1 MKLKTY
7 DLPSDV
13 LKMIE
18 ENLQGKKLADLSQNS
33 TDLSRRYRCESG
45 TGKSLLSRENEAWVY
60 AAVRMPATFAAVTK
74 ALNETLDNLSS
85 FPKSVLDVG
94 AGTGAAAWAVD
105 GLLNLSHITCWEREK
120 AMANV
125 GQTLM
130 KNSSSVVLQKALWKN
145 VDITTLSEAQSE
157 KFDLI
162 LVSYCLNELYEQTRL
177 QVISRLWNMTEKV
190 LLVIEP
196 GTSVGYQNLMQI
208 RNDLIDKGAF
218 IAAPCPHNLACPLK
232 QGDWCHFSARLN
244 RTKLHKNIKNASMG
258 REDEKFCYM
267 AFTKEKILAPCSR
280 IIRPPRLEKYGLMLQ
295 LCAKNGLK
303 NLLIPK
309 KSDDYAQA
317 RKKEWGNVWNDE

>member
-18 ENLQGKKLADLSQNS
+18 ENLQGKKLADLSQSS

-105 GLLNLSHITCWEREK
+105 ALLNLSHITCWEREK

-130 KNSSSVVLQKALWKN
+130 KNSSSVVLQNALWKN

-177 QVISRLWNMTEKV
+177 QVISRLWNMTQKV

-244 RTKLHKNIKNASMG
+244 RTKLHKNIKNV
-258 REDEKFCYM
+258 
-267 AFTKEKILAPCSR
+267 TK
-280 IIRPPRLEKYGLMLQ
+280 
-295 LCAKNGLK
+295 
-303 NLLIPK
+303 
-309 KSDDYAQA
+309 
-317 RKKEWGNVWNDE
+317 